1 MAASAAIVD
10 LLPQEWDELRALHG
24 PIDKL
29 DLMDWVMARQLGF
42 TISNADGEVVM
53 LIGADWLRSGVIR
66 TWSLSTTRWPAHVK
80 TVTRDVR
87 RMLNIMIDNMA
98 VHRIEIMSLATRT
111 DAHRWFERLG
121 FECEGTLR
129 RYGIDARDFKLFS
142 RVH

>member
-1 MAASAAIVD
+1 MSTAIID

-24 PIDKL
+24 AIDDL
-29 DLMDWVMARQLGF
+29 QLMDWVMARELGF
-42 TISNADGEVVM
+42 TIVNTRGEVLM

-66 TWSLSTTRWPAHVK
+66 TWSLSTTRWPTHVK

-87 RMLNIMIDNMA
+87 RMLDIMINAMA
-98 VHRIEIMSLATRT
+98 VHRIEIVSLATRT

-129 RYGIDARDFKLFS
+129 GYGIDANDFKLFA